1 MNKLYITLIIFLMLP
16 VTLYCADTTD
26 VRRYLEHP
34 GSITP
39 SAVVAKV
46 GPISVTA
53 EEFINSY
60 EFGPAFYK
68 REKDSRRKFMDF
80 LVYEKLLALEAY
92 DRHLDT
98 ARDVRDLLYEI
109 EADLA
114 GEQLYR
120 NEILNTVTVDQDEI
134 DRSIADEM
142 IELKFR
148 WLYAETEEQ
157 IIQYAGHIKNSSTF
171 DSAYNAQNPD
181 SAARNERMLS
191 LTLRELKK
199 KNLRAAEVV
208 AYLSKNEISK
218 PLKGDDGWYLFIL
231 DDRMETVL
239 STQSEVDN
247 MRYSIYKSLVKA
259 KSDSL
264 SDLYVRNLMDIEQP
278 VISGKAFSE
287 MNDEMWKNFQKTDNF
302 TKVLSSSGLH
312 SMSHK
317 TLVRMKSFEIT
328 VGGFLQWAQLRST
341 YIRPELKSKQKYYVS
356 LEAIVWKAVRD
367 RLIIRRAAEMKT
379 FDDPSVRNQIRLW
392 RDKVV
397 YQKLK
402 LQTAAQL
409 KQDNSYA
416 FEYKKT
422 IFKKVMQLKSKYKVT
437 IDEKLLNSI
446 NVSDEDNPQSV
457 DMYAVKKGGT
467 FIHQMYPVIDYE
479 WQFWK

>member
-39 SAVVAKV
+39 SAVVAEV
-46 GPISVTA
+46 GPISITA

-68 REKDSRRKFMDF
+68 RDKDSRRKFLDF

-120 NEILNTVTVDQDEI
+120 NEILNTVTVGQDEI

-157 IIQYAGHIKNSSTF
+157 VSNYTEQIKNIRAF
-171 DSAYNAQNPD
+171 DSLFNVQNPD
-181 SAARNERMLS
+181 FTGRNERMLN

-199 KNLRAAEVV
+199 NPRAAEVV

-239 STQSEVDN
+239 STQSETNN

-278 VISGKAFSE
+278 VISGTAFSE
-287 MNDEMWKNFQKTDNF
+287 MNDEMWKSFQETDNF
-302 TKVLSSSGLH
+302 TKVLSSSGLFEQNT
-312 SMSHK
+312 K
-317 TLVRMKSFEIT
+317 ILVRMKSFALT
-328 VGGFLQWAQLRST
+328 VGDFIQWARLRST
-341 YIRPELKSKQKYYVS
+341 YIRPELKGKQKFYVS
-356 LEAIVWKAVRD
+356 VEAMIWKAVRD
-367 RLIIRRAAEMKT
+367 RLIIKRAADLKT
-379 FDDPSVRNQIRLW
+379 FDDPYVRKQIRLW

-402 LQTAAQL
+402 LQTAAEL
-409 KQDNSYA
+409 KQDSSYA
-416 FEYKKT
+416 FEYTKT
-422 IFKKVMQLKSKYKVT
+422 IFRKVMKLKNRYKVT
-437 IDEKLLNSI
+437 IDEKLLDSI
-446 NVSDEDNPQSV
+446 KVSDEDNPQSV
-457 DMYAVKKGGT
+457 EMYAVKKGGT
-467 FIHQMYPVIDYE
+467 FIHQVFPVIDYE